1 MTSPTSQPM
10 IDISEDESWA
20 LLSSVSLGRLAT
32 SVGDEPDIFPV
43 NFVVQRRTVLI
54 RTAEGTKLSSAAVNH
69 RVAFEADLY
78 DVEQGWS
85 IVVKGLAH
93 QLQTGPELRA
103 AERAQ
108 VLPWITTPKLRYLQ
122 ILPTAITGRRF
133 RFGGEPQFPFESG

>member
-1 MTSPTSQPM
+1 MTTPTSQPM
-10 IDISEDESWA
+10 TDLSEDESWA
-20 LLSSVSLGRLAT
+20 LLSSISLGRLAT

-54 RTAEGTKLSSAAVNH
+54 RTAEGTKLSSAAVNQ

-93 QLQTGPELRA
+93 LVQTEPELRD

-108 VLPWITTPKLRYLQ
+108 VLPWIATTKLRYLR

-133 RFGGEPQFPFESG
+133 RFGGEPEPPFETG